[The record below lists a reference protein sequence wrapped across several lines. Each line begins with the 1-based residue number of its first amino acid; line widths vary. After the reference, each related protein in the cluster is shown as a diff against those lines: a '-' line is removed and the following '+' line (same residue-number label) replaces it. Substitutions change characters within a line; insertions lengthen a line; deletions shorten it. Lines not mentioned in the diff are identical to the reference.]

1 MVSFLFFL
9 ERLYT
14 LDNDLFN
21 LLETN
26 FTMQQNILRNL
37 NIIKNNILKICKKIN
52 RNPKE
57 INIVAVSKE
66 QPFEKI
72 EELLQYNHNC
82 FGENRLLELESK
94 WNGLN
99 KKNLQVHFIG
109 ALQSRKVKDIIK
121 ISNVI
126 ETLDSESAAKK
137 IASLNI
143 SLKSKLKLFIQINLG
158 KEIQKRGIA
167 ICETENFLNMCR
179 EKYKLT
185 ISGGMA
191 LPPKSKMPEKYFQI
205 LRDLCEKNNLKEIS
219 MGMSDDYEKAI
230 ELGSTNIRIGTKL
243 FGKRN

>member
-1 MVSFLFFL
+1 
-9 ERLYT
+9 
-14 LDNDLFN
+14 
-21 LLETN
+21 
-26 FTMQQNILRNL
+26 MQQNILRNL

-72 EELLQYNHNC
+72 EELLQYKHYC
-82 FGENRLLELESK
+82 FGENRLLELENK
-94 WNGLN
+94 WSGLN
-99 KKNLQVHFIG
+99 KKNLKIHFIG

-121 ISNVI
+121 LSNVI

-137 IASLNI
+137 IANLIVN
-143 SLKSKLKLFIQINLG
+143 LENKPKLFIQINLG

-167 ICETENFLNMCR
+167 VCETTNFLNMCT

-185 ISGGMA
+185 INGAMA
-191 LPPKSKMPEKYFQI
+191 IPPKSKTPEKYFQA
-205 LRDLCEKNNLKEIS
+205 LKDLCLKNNLKEIS

-230 ELGSTNIRIGTKL
+230 ELGSTNVRIGTII